1 MKNYNF
7 SGYRGIAMY
16 ERCKEIL
23 LKEHEAVA
31 KAAALQKM
39 VQDAV
44 QKREWT
50 DFEAHFGALNAI
62 SAEIAALERERE
74 TVFAGFSGGV
84 GQGAS
89 AMLTAMPG
97 ASQQAAPMAVE
108 LAGGDAGR
116 FYALCMR
123 FTVEQRGEICAIY
136 RSLKLQA
143 LKLRLDNESLLEYV
157 SGIKA
162 TLAGFFELA
171 FPDRGGKIY
180 TPRGTPVSRDMRSMV
195 LNQRM

>member
-1 MKNYNF
+1 LKVKNYF
-7 SGYRGIAMY
+7 YCAAGCRMGEVIAMY
-16 ERCKEIL
+16 ERCREIL

-44 QKREWT
+44 QKREWA
-50 DFEAHFGALNAI
+50 DFEAHFGALNVI
-62 SAEIAALERERE
+62 SDKIAALERERE
-74 TVFAGFSGGV
+74 AVFAGFSGGV

-89 AMLTAMPG
+89 A
-97 ASQQAAPMAVE
+97 QAVE

-123 FTVEQRGEICAIY
+123 FTIEQREEICAIY